1 MNSDL
6 HYDDPIQENC
16 KVSDDHNGDKIVQ
29 EWPRLISAYQA
40 HEDKKPI
47 MEYRLP
53 NRTIYAYPANDY
65 IDDLSL
71 RSREDARNTYL
82 RACLENKMMIF
93 VKDMENKIL
102 KSYVTLID

>member
-1 MNSDL
+1 MGK
-6 HYDDPIQENC
+6 ITE
-16 KVSDDHNGDKIVQ
+16 SDDQYWETILQ
-29 EWPRLISAYQA
+29 EWPRIINAYHE

-53 NRTIYAYPANDY
+53 DRTIYAYPANDY

-71 RSREDARNTYL
+71 RSREDARNTYQ

-93 VKDMENKIL
+93 VKDMKNKIL
-102 KSYVTLID
+102 KSYVTPID

>member
-1 MNSDL
+1 MNSDP
-6 HYDDPIQENC
+6 HDDDPIQENC
-16 KVSDDHNGDKIVQ
+16 KISDDHYWDKIVQ
-29 EWPRLISAYQA
+29 EWSRLISAYQA

-71 RSREDARNTYL
+71 RSREDARNTYHRASL
-82 RACLENKMMIF
+82 RTK
-93 VKDMENKIL
+93 
-102 KSYVTLID
+102 

>member
-1 MNSDL
+1 MGKS
-6 HYDDPIQENC
+6 
-16 KVSDDHNGDKIVQ
+16 KKSDDLYWNKIVQ
-29 EWPRLISAYQA
+29 EWHHIISAYQE

-53 NRTIYAYPANDY
+53 DCKIYAYPANDY

-71 RSREDARNTYL
+71 RSREDARKTYQ
-82 RACLENKMMIF
+82 RACIENKIMIF

-102 KSYVTLID
+102 KSYVTEIG

>member
-1 MNSDL
+1 MNSEM
-6 HYDDPIQENC
+6 HCDDPIQENC
-16 KVSDDHNGDKIVQ
+16 KVSDDHYWDKIVL
-29 EWPRLISAYQA
+29 EWPRLISAYRE

-71 RSREDARNTYL
+71 RSREDARNTYQ
-82 RACLENKMMIF
+82 RACLENKIMIF
-93 VKDMENKIL
+93 VRDMENKIL
-102 KSYVTLID
+102 KSYVTPID